1 MLIEEINTNYPEY
14 KAVYSTPSKYI
25 DALHKQGIEY
35 PVHYDD
41 MFPYTEE
48 GLSYWGGYYS
58 SRPWIKQSVKT
69 MSQTFH
75 AANNLFAFNF
85 LNEKKSDEKEKIEEA
100 IYNGMNGIGIM

>member
-1 MLIEEINTNYPEY
+1 MEEVNANYPGY
-14 KAVYSTPSKYI
+14 KVIYSTPSKFLE
-25 DALHKQGIEY
+25 ALFVERKQFAVY
-35 PVHYDD
+35 YDD

-100 IYNGMNGIGIM
+100 VYNGMNGIGIM